1 MNAPFIVVG
10 IVVVLISANVA
21 YNWRELEYQSNS
33 IDLQTDELM
42 RLSVKLKAFERDL
55 SNLLKNSVYSALWDV
70 CSEANRYLSDEARE
84 NRIAELAL
92 ERFQQFS
99 TWLPL
104 TRDEVR
110 GFYEPTSIII
120 GRAENGFLQA
130 RCQINALLSIEGP
143 QMKIARFV
151 KEVETFVDCRYY
163 LLQDKMNEFLRRLDE
178 IHDRWRNLEYLSAWT
193 KALMGEVK
201 LSEEESATLF
211 EAAWCQQELEVFG
224 SFSPS
229 LSLRFVSIPFAT
241 LRPAIEMVE
250 KIITTLKGEVPVAEK
265 VKAVRSGFSEIESY
279 LQRFE
284 NFPRLRSILSVLR
297 SKLDKIEDLTENE
310 AERLLQGL
318 LEEGSDEEVESW
330 KLGQNGLQRVR
341 VRAPRLENLTFPS
354 LLRFLRNADA
364 ELSLLNPPEL
374 FPPKPMGPP
383 GLSVLREMKVSRV
396 SFDREDPCGR
406 LGKAATP
413 IYLWFLGTTV
423 WWGQYTITVELENE
437 PVEKILDYENPTIP
451 LNLPLP
457 AHYPLSYAYRIPK
470 RKFRTR
476 VVILLP
482 RYFEIRLTQLPTA

>member
-1 MNAPFIVVG
+1 
-10 IVVVLISANVA
+10 
-21 YNWRELEYQSNS
+21 
-33 IDLQTDELM
+33 
-42 RLSVKLKAFERDL
+42 
-55 SNLLKNSVYSALWDV
+55 
-70 CSEANRYLSDEARE
+70 
-84 NRIAELAL
+84 
-92 ERFQQFS
+92 
-99 TWLPL
+99 
-104 TRDEVR
+104 
-110 GFYEPTSIII
+110 
-120 GRAENGFLQA
+120 
-130 RCQINALLSIEGP
+130 
-143 QMKIARFV
+143 
-151 KEVETFVDCRYY
+151 
-163 LLQDKMNEFLRRLDE
+163 
-178 IHDRWRNLEYLSAWT
+178 
-193 KALMGEVK
+193 
-201 LSEEESATLF
+201 
-211 EAAWCQQELEVFG
+211 
-224 SFSPS
+224 
-229 LSLRFVSIPFAT
+229 
-241 LRPAIEMVE
+241 MVE

-265 VKAVRSGFSEIESY
+265 VKAVRSRFSEIESY

-297 SKLDKIEDLTENE
+297 SKLYKIEDLTENE

-330 KLGQNGLQRVR
+330 KLGENGLQRVR

-354 LLRFLRNADA
+354 LLRFLRNAEA

-451 LNLPLP
+451 QNLPLP
-457 AHYPLSYAYRIPK
+457 AHYSLSYAYRIPK

-482 RYFEIRLTQLPTA
+482 RYFEIRLTQLSTA